1 MCSPDIDSRSKRS
14 SLAAGAAGSE
24 PPQIICDMRLQPP
37 ERLVLDEEADGF
49 EGVVGSTGKLVDGR
63 DRHIQPADETIE
75 RGFELFQG
83 KAEVRQFA
91 TMGLREVPFSILR
104 LRIDSRNLA
113 LDPGEPR
120 LQCRMGA
127 IQRRTSISRPAV
139 SSSRAAAALS
149 KSTADA
155 SASSGTA
162 MGLNLSGSSA
172 RLSLPFTGPRAALA
186 EPSVASA

>member
-75 RGFELFQG
+75 SGFELFQG

-91 TMGLREVPFSILR
+91 IVQLLVSPAVRP
-104 LRIDSRNLA
+104 LA
-113 LDPGEPR
+113 LGCRFCTPR
-120 LQCRMGA
+120 RRPCPPPLRPRSQPPLRYAGRTPLQEYALRWKRCRD
-127 IQRRTSISRPAV
+127 IVWRTVRHAESIS
-139 SSSRAAAALS
+139 
-149 KSTADA
+149 
-155 SASSGTA
+155 SAG
-162 MGLNLSGSSA
+162 
-172 RLSLPFTGPRAALA
+172 
-186 EPSVASA
+186 

>member
-1 MCSPDIDSRSKRS
+1 MHHIESQLLEARILIALLIFDLTLNNRHALIDSRSKRS

-24 PPQIICDMRLQPP
+24 PPRIICDMRFQPP

-91 TMGLREVPFSILR
+91 TMGLREVPFSI
-104 LRIDSRNLA
+104 
-113 LDPGEPR
+113 
-120 LQCRMGA
+120 
-127 IQRRTSISRPAV
+127 
-139 SSSRAAAALS
+139 SSSAH
-149 KSTADA
+149 
-155 SASSGTA
+155 
-162 MGLNLSGSSA
+162 
-172 RLSLPFTGPRAALA
+172 
-186 EPSVASA
+186 